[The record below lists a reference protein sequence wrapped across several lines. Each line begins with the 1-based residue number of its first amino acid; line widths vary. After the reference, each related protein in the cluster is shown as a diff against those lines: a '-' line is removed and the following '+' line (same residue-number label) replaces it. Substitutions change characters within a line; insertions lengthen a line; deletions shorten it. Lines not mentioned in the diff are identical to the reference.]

1 MDTRLYGGATSQ
13 QNMDRTS
20 IVNLVISALLVA
32 QGVVVLPTLPQ
43 KTLHDYA
50 TKVSDLL
57 HRQPQTEATHT
68 PFRFSF

>member
-1 MDTRLYGGATSQ
+1 VDTRLYGGATSQ
-13 QNMDRTS
+13 ENMDRTS

-32 QGVVVLPTLPQ
+32 QGVVLLPVPPQ

-57 HRQPQTEATHT
+57 HRPPPSESTHT
-68 PFRFSF
+68 PFRLSF